1 MDLFKDCEIQRMHL
15 RGSPVV
21 LIVGDRAVSAD
32 EGAELLAQYAASF
45 GRSTAVPAYVSSDGW
60 QLLKPPAE
68 RRAAVAATT
77 AAVSET
83 KPAEPET
90 KPPESV
96 TPAPESASAG
106 AENASKPADPASLAR
121 PVIHAQHGKKGGR

>member
-21 LIVGDRAVSAD
+21 LIVGDRAVSAE

-45 GRSTAVPAYVSSDGW
+45 GRSTSMPAYVSRDGW
-60 QLLKPPAE
+60 QLLKPQSKRQAASAE
-68 RRAAVAATT
+68 TTVVAGDMNTVAPETKPPKSATQ
-77 AAVSET
+77 APESESKGAESGT

-90 KPPESV
+90 P
-96 TPAPESASAG
+96 
-106 AENASKPADPASLAR
+106 AR
-121 PVIHAQHGKKGGR
+121 PVIHAQHKKGGR